1 MVVELFHVEHGTARL
16 SSNDS
21 KRRKGMGK
29 RIRLSE
35 EVSKRL
41 WPIGGL

>member
-1 MVVELFHVEHGTARL
+1 MVDELFHVEHGTVRL
-16 SSNDS
+16 SPNDCM
-21 KRRKGMGK
+21 RRKGMGK

-41 WPIGGL
+41 WPIGGP

>member
-1 MVVELFHVEHGTARL
+1 MVDELFHVEHGTARL

-35 EVSKRL
+35 EVSKPL
-41 WPIGGL
+41 WPIGGP